1 MRVDA
6 VFDHAKALL
15 QVDLP
20 ESFPEFEK
28 CVSAPHCIYQDVQ
41 PALFLLD
48 LREQLLDRA
57 RARVVD
63 HHRDAYSS
71 PHGHSLRRLFNR
83 LETVAQV
90 KPRIAPRAR
99 LPGRSPHKPR
109 ASPRAV
115 DGRSS
120 FSQGYGDS
128 PAGSSARNFHNCDFF
143 AQPRWYVRGGHG
155 ASSGVSNPVGKI
167 GSYRSTL

>member
-28 CVSAPHCIYQDVQ
+28 CVSAPHCIYQDVE

-90 KPRIAPRAR
+90 KARIATRAR
-99 LPGRSPHKPR
+99 LMWRSPHKPR

-115 DGRSS
+115 AGRAS
-120 FSQGYGDS
+120 FPQGYGYS
-128 PAGSSARNFHNCDFF
+128 WPGSAARPCHKCDFST
-143 AQPRWYVRGGHG
+143 QLRWYVRGGHG
-155 ASSGVSNPVGKI
+155 ASSGV
-167 GSYRSTL
+167 

>member
-15 QVDLP
+15 QVELP

-28 CVSAPHCIYQDVQ
+28 RVSAPDCIYQDVQ

-63 HHRDAYSS
+63 HHRCAYSC
-71 PHGHSLRRLFNR
+71 PGVRSLRRLFNR
-83 LETVAQV
+83 RETVAQV
-90 KPRIAPRAR
+90 KPRLAARAR
-99 LPGRSPHKPR
+99 LPGRSPNKPR

-115 DGRSS
+115 
-120 FSQGYGDS
+120 
-128 PAGSSARNFHNCDFF
+128 
-143 AQPRWYVRGGHG
+143 
-155 ASSGVSNPVGKI
+155 
-167 GSYRSTL
+167 